1 MLECD
6 EVAISVLCFVGEK
19 ELTVFCVT
27 HFNVNIIFK
36 ITSKVQ
42 LKFSEGLTSVT
53 CRVLYQTGLLKNMSV
68 KKRKTGSL
76 MK

>member
-1 MLECD
+1 MKLLYPS
-6 EVAISVLCFVGEK
+6 SVLLEK
-19 ELTVFCVT
+19 RNLTMFCVT

-42 LKFSEGLTSVT
+42 LKFSEGLIYVT
-53 CRVLYQTGLLKNMSV
+53 CRVLYQTRLLKNMSI

-76 MK
+76 IK